1 MFKQI
6 TDNGIWQ
13 QFLDKVE
20 NLPVFFL
27 LDWEREMMIFLPG
40 VEFRHYI
47 YQDNF
52 LVSLGVLKGH
62 FYGLPGIDTGAVVPL
77 SNQKLDLDVFDKE
90 AKIFFGNNFK
100 ISVNEFWCSTI
111 SINNSTELADYV
123 LDLHKQTKDGLYNG
137 FRKTLRYE
145 INKNKDKIIIK
156 KINTS
161 DLKSVYKLYLKNLRK
176 KKNLV
181 ISWRLFLFLYNLSN
195 SSFWGAYKEGDLIA
209 FAVFIEYDDR
219 IHYYLSATSF
229 EGKKCGAAH
238 ILLWKELEEALK
250 KNVHWFSFGGTRV
263 GTNLEIFKRGWG
275 SVPYNIYELR
285 NTKKDFQGLR
295 KSKFRNL
302 WSFLPLRLLPL
313 VSRYF
318 WKKLF

>member
-176 KKNLV
+176 RK
-181 ISWRLFLFLYNLSN
+181 IWLFL
-195 SSFWGAYKEGDLIA
+195 GDYSCFYI
-209 FAVFIEYDDR
+209 I
-219 IHYYLSATSF
+219 YLT
-229 EGKKCGAAH
+229 
-238 ILLWKELEEALK
+238 LP
-250 KNVHWFSFGGTRV
+250 FGGHIKK
-263 GTNLEIFKRGWG
+263 EI
-275 SVPYNIYELR
+275 
-285 NTKKDFQGLR
+285 
-295 KSKFRNL
+295 
-302 WSFLPLRLLPL
+302 
-313 VSRYF
+313 
-318 WKKLF
+318 